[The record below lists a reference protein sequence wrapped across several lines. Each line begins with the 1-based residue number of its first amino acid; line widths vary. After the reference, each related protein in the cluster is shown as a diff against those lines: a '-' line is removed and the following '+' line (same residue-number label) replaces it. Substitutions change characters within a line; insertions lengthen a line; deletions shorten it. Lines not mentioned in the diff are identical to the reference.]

1 MKAIAIDD
9 EPIALEII
17 KSHDS
22 KVPFLELKES
32 FTDAF
37 KALEYLQ
44 KNNIDLLFLD
54 IKMPDISGIELLNSL
69 PQKPLV
75 IFTTAYTEH
84 AVTSFEL
91 DAVDYL
97 LKPFSLSRFIKGCN
111 KAFELYN
118 FRKSAE
124 ISDDLYV
131 KTGYEQ
137 VKLLYADILYAEATG
152 NYVTFVLRDKN
163 ILSRSTFVE
172 AATLLP
178 TNKFV
183 RVHRSYIVSISKI
196 DKVERHQ
203 LTINE
208 TKIPVSEAYSQN
220 LNALLRKVIVPSN
233 VAGINPRN

>member
-17 KSHDS
+17 KSHAA
-22 KVPFLELKES
+22 KVPFLDLAAI

-37 KALEYLQ
+37 KALDYLQ
-44 KNNIDLLFLD
+44 RESVDLIFLD
-54 IKMPDISGIELLNSL
+54 IKMPDISGIDFFKSL
-69 PQKPLV
+69 YRKPLV
-75 IFTTAYTEH
+75 IFTTAYSEH

-118 FRKSAE
+118 FRNMDEPA
-124 ISDDLYV
+124 DHLYV

-137 VKLLYADILYAEATG
+137 VKVWYDEIQYLEASG
-152 NYVTFVLRDKN
+152 NYVTFVLKDRN
-163 ILSRSTFVE
+163 VLSRSTFSE
-172 AATLLP
+172 ATSLLP
-178 TNKFV
+178 VEKFI
-183 RVHRSYIVSISKI
+183 RLHRSYVVAVSKI

-203 LTINE
+203 VTINK
-208 TKIPVSEAYSQN
+208 THIPVGEAYSQN
-220 LNALLRKVIVPSN
+220 LFKVLKK
-233 VAGINPRN
+233 